1 MTLRLGCDVPY
12 FEDPDDIRT
21 FAQAA
26 EEIGFDHIGFS
37 EHVASSRLTEYPAL
51 FSYDDPWHESF
62 TMLAFLAAVTT
73 TIEVSSAMALVTLRD
88 PVLVAKQ
95 AAEVDLLSRA
105 GCGSRSASAGTARSS
120 GRSASIRRRGVVASK
135 RWCRCSGGCGP
146 KTPSP
151 TAVSRSPST
160 RWASIHG
167 LRAPIPIWMGG
178 GGFETQG
185 HPGEVSMRRAA
196 RLADGFKLM
205 APTGGDVDRA
215 IDTARRLHELA
226 AAEGRTI
233 DIEARLLTQL
243 TPPDEWASVVAR
255 YRDAGSSPMSGWAT
269 ASSAAPSMTRS
280 RSSARLSAECDGA
293 LSGRSHPPRPP
304 RRFPLAARCPPRG
317 MAARRGRRAA

>member
-95 AAEVDLLSRA
+95 AAEVDLLSR
-105 GCGSRSASAGTARSS
+105 
-120 GRSASIRRRGVVASK
+120 GRLRL
-135 RWCRCSGGCGP
+135 
-146 KTPSP
+146 
-151 TAVSRSPST
+151 AVSVGWNREEQRALGVDPATRGRRIEEMVPLLRRLWTEDAVTHSGESFTLDEVGIHPRPS
-160 RWASIHG
+160 R
-167 LRAPIPIWMGG
+167 PIPIWMGG

-255 YRDAGSSPMSGWAT
+255 YRDAGVFTHVGLGNRIVGGT
-269 ASSAAPSMTRS
+269 VH
-280 RSSARLSAECDGA
+280 DQIA
-293 LSGRSHPPRPP
+293 LIREVERRVRPE
-304 RRFPLAARCPPRG
+304 L
-317 MAARRGRRAA
+317 

>member
-1 MTLRLGCDVPY
+1 MTMRLGCDVPY

-62 TMLAFLAAVTT
+62 TMLTFLAAVTR
-73 TIEVSSAMALVTLRD
+73 TIELSSAMALVTLRD

-95 AAEVDLLSRA
+95 AAEVDLLSR
-105 GCGSRSASAGTARSS
+105 
-120 GRSASIRRRGVVASK
+120 GRLRL
-135 RWCRCSGGCGP
+135 
-146 KTPSP
+146 
-151 TAVSRSPST
+151 AVSVGWNREEQRALGVDPATRGRRIEEMVPLLRRLWTEDAVTHHGDSYILDQIGIHPRPS
-160 RWASIHG
+160 
-167 LRAPIPIWMGG
+167 RAIPVWMGG
-178 GGFETQG
+178 GGFESQG

-205 APTGGDVDRA
+205 APTGADVDRA
-215 IDTARRLHELA
+215 IGSARRLHELA
-226 AAEGRTI
+226 AVQGRTI

-255 YRDAGSSPMSGWAT
+255 YRESGAFT
-269 ASSAAPSMTRS
+269 HIGLGNRIVGGTVHDQIALIREVERRVRS
-280 RSSARLSAECDGA
+280 EL
-293 LSGRSHPPRPP
+293 
-304 RRFPLAARCPPRG
+304 
-317 MAARRGRRAA
+317 

>member
-12 FEDPDDIRT
+12 FEDPDDIRM

-95 AAEVDLLSRA
+95 AAEVDLLSR
-105 GCGSRSASAGTARSS
+105 
-120 GRSASIRRRGVVASK
+120 GRLRL
-135 RWCRCSGGCGP
+135 
-146 KTPSP
+146 
-151 TAVSRSPST
+151 AVSVGWNREEQRALGVDPAT
-160 RWASIHG
+160 RGRRIEEMVPLLRRLWTEDAVTHSGESFTLDEVGIHP
-167 LRAPIPIWMGG
+167 RPPRPIPIWMGG

-196 RLADGFKLM
+196 QLADGFKLM

-255 YRDAGSSPMSGWAT
+255 YREAGVFTHVGLGNRIVGGT
-269 ASSAAPSMTRS
+269 VH
-280 RSSARLSAECDGA
+280 DQIA
-293 LSGRSHPPRPP
+293 LIREVERRVRPE
-304 RRFPLAARCPPRG
+304 L
-317 MAARRGRRAA
+317 

>member
-12 FEDPDDIRT
+12 FDDPDDIRM
-21 FAQAA
+21 FAKAA

-95 AAEVDLLSRA
+95 AAEVDLLSR
-105 GCGSRSASAGTARSS
+105 
-120 GRSASIRRRGVVASK
+120 GRLRL
-135 RWCRCSGGCGP
+135 
-146 KTPSP
+146 
-151 TAVSRSPST
+151 AVSVGWNREEQRAVGVDPATRGRRIEEMVPLLRRLWTEDAVTHSGESFTLDEVGIHPRPS
-160 RWASIHG
+160 R
-167 LRAPIPIWMGG
+167 PIPIWMGG

-185 HPGEVSMRRAA
+185 HPGEVSIRRAA

-215 IDTARRLHELA
+215 IDTARRLDELA

-255 YRDAGSSPMSGWAT
+255 YRDAGVFTHVGLGNRIVGGT
-269 ASSAAPSMTRS
+269 VH
-280 RSSARLSAECDGA
+280 DQIA
-293 LSGRSHPPRPP
+293 LIREVERRVRPE
-304 RRFPLAARCPPRG
+304 L
-317 MAARRGRRAA
+317 

>member
-95 AAEVDLLSRA
+95 AAEVDLLSR
-105 GCGSRSASAGTARSS
+105 
-120 GRSASIRRRGVVASK
+120 GRLRL
-135 RWCRCSGGCGP
+135 
-146 KTPSP
+146 
-151 TAVSRSPST
+151 AVSVGWNREEQRALGVDPATRGRRIEEMVPLLRRLWTEDAVTHSGESFTLDEVGIHPRPS
-160 RWASIHG
+160 R
-167 LRAPIPIWMGG
+167 PIPIWMGG
-178 GGFETQG
+178 GGFESQG

-255 YRDAGSSPMSGWAT
+255 YRDAGVFTHVGLGNRIVGGT
-269 ASSAAPSMTRS
+269 VH
-280 RSSARLSAECDGA
+280 DQIA
-293 LSGRSHPPRPP
+293 LIREVERRVRPE
-304 RRFPLAARCPPRG
+304 L
-317 MAARRGRRAA
+317 

>member
-12 FEDPDDIRT
+12 FEDPDDIRM

-95 AAEVDLLSRA
+95 AAEVDLLSR
-105 GCGSRSASAGTARSS
+105 
-120 GRSASIRRRGVVASK
+120 GRLRL
-135 RWCRCSGGCGP
+135 
-146 KTPSP
+146 
-151 TAVSRSPST
+151 AVSVGWNREEQRALGVDPATRGRRIEEMVPLLRRLWTEDAVTHSGESFTLDEVGIHPRPS
-160 RWASIHG
+160 R
-167 LRAPIPIWMGG
+167 PIPIWMGG

-226 AAEGRTI
+226 AAEGRTM

-243 TPPDEWASVVAR
+243 TPSDEWASVVAR
-255 YRDAGSSPMSGWAT
+255 YRDAGVFTHVGLGNRIVGGT
-269 ASSAAPSMTRS
+269 VH
-280 RSSARLSAECDGA
+280 DQIA
-293 LSGRSHPPRPP
+293 LIREVERRVRPE
-304 RRFPLAARCPPRG
+304 L
-317 MAARRGRRAA
+317 

>member
-12 FEDPDDIRT
+12 FEDPDDIRM

-95 AAEVDLLSRA
+95 AAEVDLLSR
-105 GCGSRSASAGTARSS
+105 
-120 GRSASIRRRGVVASK
+120 GRLRL
-135 RWCRCSGGCGP
+135 
-146 KTPSP
+146 
-151 TAVSRSPST
+151 AVSVGWNREEQRALGVDPATRGRRIEEMVPLLRRLWTEDAVTHSGESFTLDEVGIHPRPS
-160 RWASIHG
+160 R
-167 LRAPIPIWMGG
+167 PIPIWMGG
-178 GGFETQG
+178 GGFESQG

-255 YRDAGSSPMSGWAT
+255 YRDAGVFTHVGLGNRIVGGT
-269 ASSAAPSMTRS
+269 VH
-280 RSSARLSAECDGA
+280 DQIA
-293 LSGRSHPPRPP
+293 LIREVERRVRPE
-304 RRFPLAARCPPRG
+304 L
-317 MAARRGRRAA
+317 

>member
-12 FEDPDDIRT
+12 FEDPDDIRM

-95 AAEVDLLSRA
+95 AAEVDLLSR
-105 GCGSRSASAGTARSS
+105 
-120 GRSASIRRRGVVASK
+120 GRLRL
-135 RWCRCSGGCGP
+135 
-146 KTPSP
+146 
-151 TAVSRSPST
+151 AVSVGWNREEQRALGVDPATRGRRIEEMVPLLRRLWTEDAVTHSGESFTLDEVGIHPRPS
-160 RWASIHG
+160 R
-167 LRAPIPIWMGG
+167 PIPIWMGG
-178 GGFETQG
+178 GGFESQG

-226 AAEGRTI
+226 AAEGCTI

-255 YRDAGSSPMSGWAT
+255 YRDAGVFTHVGLGNRIVGGT
-269 ASSAAPSMTRS
+269 VH
-280 RSSARLSAECDGA
+280 DQIA
-293 LSGRSHPPRPP
+293 LIREVERRVRPE
-304 RRFPLAARCPPRG
+304 L
-317 MAARRGRRAA
+317 

>member
-12 FEDPDDIRT
+12 FQDPDDIRA

-95 AAEVDLLSRA
+95 AAEVDLLSR
-105 GCGSRSASAGTARSS
+105 
-120 GRSASIRRRGVVASK
+120 GRLRL
-135 RWCRCSGGCGP
+135 
-146 KTPSP
+146 
-151 TAVSRSPST
+151 AVSVGWNREEQRALGVDPATRGRRIEEMVPLLRRLWTEDAVTHSGESFTLDDVGIHPRPS
-160 RWASIHG
+160 R
-167 LRAPIPIWMGG
+167 PIPIWMGG

-226 AAEGRTI
+226 AAEGRTM

-243 TPPDEWASVVAR
+243 TPSDEWASVVAR
-255 YRDAGSSPMSGWAT
+255 YRDAGVFTHVGLGNRIVGGT
-269 ASSAAPSMTRS
+269 VH
-280 RSSARLSAECDGA
+280 DQIA
-293 LSGRSHPPRPP
+293 LIREVERRVRPE
-304 RRFPLAARCPPRG
+304 L
-317 MAARRGRRAA
+317 